1 MREHEEAAADAA
13 DEHEAPEGEAHIDA
27 GDAFDEEFSEAITDA
42 LDEDTET
49 GGESNDDEQLAEGPD
64 DDDEDGPSLDDF
76 LEDEPEEKDDK
87 GEKGEQP
94 RDAEGKFTKADDAK
108 PDAAAAAGDAGTDA
122 AAKPAAGTAAETQ
135 SGEPVWEPFSV
146 NANKEPVAIGEAKIT
161 RADGHVYLAIEE
173 KDFPRFQARV
183 SRGIVGEQL
192 YRKLEEGV
200 RELEARKT
208 APPPPS
214 EAEIEAKLVLDAIK
228 DELPNLLD
236 EKDLEILELRI
247 KNAKHEAQVEYHQQ
261 EEARVAQA
269 REPQWDDQQ
278 AEGIANTM
286 IGLVQAFPELKGLS
300 REQLEEVYERELL
313 PVRNALYFREGEQ
326 LFANTQYMYDRL
338 KARVGSGTPAGSA
351 PATDTPASGK
361 AKDTGAAPSGA
372 AASASNRTPAGG
384 NTAGNSGSTAKPKG
398 NVATSAERFN
408 RGVDAGA
415 KPRSTSVKNNRNGS
429 ASAQRTTRAGE
440 RDNRRSTPGTRDRQM
455 AAEDAVRKTTRNW
468 LNSDSLDLEDG
479 LEEGDEE

>member
-1 MREHEEAAADAA
+1 MREHEVAAADAA

-27 GDAFDEEFSEAITDA
+27 GDAFGEEFSEAITDA

-49 GGESNDDEQLAEGPD
+49 GGESEDDEQLAKGLDDDGEGAGAD
-64 DDDEDGPSLDDF
+64 GDDDEDGPSLDDF

-108 PDAAAAAGDAGTDA
+108 PDAAAAAGDAGAAA
-122 AAKPAAGTAAETQ
+122 AAKPAAGAAAETQ

-200 RELEARKT
+200 RELEALKT

-269 REPQWDDQQ
+269 REPRWDDQQ

-286 IGLVQAFPELKGLS
+286 IGLVQAFPEL
-300 REQLEEVYERELL
+300 
-313 PVRNALYFREGEQ
+313 
-326 LFANTQYMYDRL
+326 
-338 KARVGSGTPAGSA
+338 
-351 PATDTPASGK
+351 
-361 AKDTGAAPSGA
+361 
-372 AASASNRTPAGG
+372 
-384 NTAGNSGSTAKPKG
+384 
-398 NVATSAERFN
+398 
-408 RGVDAGA
+408 
-415 KPRSTSVKNNRNGS
+415 
-429 ASAQRTTRAGE
+429 
-440 RDNRRSTPGTRDRQM
+440 
-455 AAEDAVRKTTRNW
+455 
-468 LNSDSLDLEDG
+468 
-479 LEEGDEE
+479 